1 MKFSLTI
8 LGVNSATPAYGRF
21 PTSQVLQINN
31 NFFLIDCGEGA
42 QMRMSDFKIPRQKI
56 NQILISHLHGDHVFG
71 LPGLLFSL
79 TLSGRTEQI
88 DIFSP
93 AGLQEMVMAQLKP
106 GGQFSFP
113 IQFHELDTDNPVTF
127 FENPELTIRT
137 IPLKHRIPTIGF
149 LFQEKPRQRNIL
161 PEKISE
167 FNLNIPQIKEAKAG
181 KNVTL
186 ADGRTISNEIL
197 TIPPPP
203 PRSYAYVSD
212 TAFDE
217 TIVSQI
223 SQVDLLYHETTFCED
238 LADHAEITMHST
250 AQQAAIIAQKAK
262 AGKLITG
269 HYSSRYKDL
278 EVFLTEA
285 QQVFPNTVLGL
296 EGTTYEVDLNR

>member
-1 MKFSLTI
+1 MKFALTI

-79 TLSGRTEQI
+79 ALSGRTEQI

-93 AGLQEMVMAQLKP
+93 AGLREMVMAQLNP

-113 IQFHELDTDNPVTF
+113 IQFHELDTDNPVSF
-127 FENPELTIRT
+127 FENTELTICT

-149 LFQEKPRQRNIL
+149 LFKEKPRQRNIL

-167 FNLNIPQIKEAKAG
+167 FNLSVPQIKEAKAG
-181 KNVTL
+181 KNITQSP
-186 ADGRTISNEIL
+186 A
-197 TIPPPP
+197 
-203 PRSYAYVSD
+203 VS
-212 TAFDE
+212 
-217 TIVSQI
+217 
-223 SQVDLLYHETTFCED
+223 
-238 LADHAEITMHST
+238 
-250 AQQAAIIAQKAK
+250 
-262 AGKLITG
+262 
-269 HYSSRYKDL
+269 
-278 EVFLTEA
+278 
-285 QQVFPNTVLGL
+285 
-296 EGTTYEVDLNR
+296 